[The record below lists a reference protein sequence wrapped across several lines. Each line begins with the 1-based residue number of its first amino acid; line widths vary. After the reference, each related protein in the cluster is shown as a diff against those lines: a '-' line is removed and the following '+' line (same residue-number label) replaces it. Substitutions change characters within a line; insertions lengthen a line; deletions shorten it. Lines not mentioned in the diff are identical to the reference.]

1 MELVLLGFRT
11 QLIRVLEP
19 SLPSLAGFI
28 KTLKIQVLAGFAG
41 FAAKTTKPKEMGS
54 LVAKTHLTQL
64 SWVC

>member
-11 QLIRVLEP
+11 QLIRVLKP

-28 KTLKIQVLAGFAG
+28 ETLKIQVLAGFAG
-41 FAAKTTKPKEMGS
+41 FAAKTTKPGELSS

-64 SWVC
+64 SWVY